1 MFNEIQS
8 KKNTQIYTFWT
19 CWTRNNFLLKLKY
32 SHLLGC
38 WICMDLLMTST
49 PIDSWYPNTD
59 ETIGGLMAN
68 ANPLRPV
75 SLHSR
80 FLCLHLAPYPSYIH
94 DSSIVTGE
102 GLVNQVTEILEDLKQ
117 RGIRIWMLDPKGMP
131 LPEGMHSIE
140 ETMNNN
146 LPPDKEELESNPPRS
161 VRQGMTMKDPFAYIY
176 TSGTTGKIRIHAW

>member
-1 MFNEIQS
+1 MLNLHESTDDIHTHWQLIP
-8 KKNTQIYTFWT
+8 KHRWNDW
-19 CWTRNNFLLKLKY
+19 
-32 SHLLGC
+32 
-38 WICMDLLMTST
+38 WIDGECK
-49 PIDSWYPNTD
+49 
-59 ETIGGLMAN
+59 
-68 ANPLRPV
+68 PLRPV

-176 TSGTTGKIRIHAW
+176 TSGTTGKIRIHVW